1 MKNYIF
7 ASKEIEN
14 LATELKELLNDGGSY
29 SGATI
34 VAQTSVTLQPKKNGC
49 PYGKK
54 DAITK
59 LCLYGCSVNGI
70 YRNAINNQRKRENK
84 TTDFVPKKNWF
95 VPLFDFKNGSI
106 IAKRKEVE
114 NGLPITEIYVKF
126 VSDYA
131 EIKGY
136 FFNGRK
142 ATKSEI
148 ETIKKYKKNRKKE
161 ASKSQGIE
169 DSVIICTVK
178 ASNIRIIKANKKE
191 VVFK

>member
-54 DAITK
+54 DNITK

-70 YRNAINNQRKRENK
+70 YKNAVNNNCNNEEKKMGIRKSIQLGHLLNNHFQVWFCLCTVLKKKHVLQLQTFQRKNLQ
-84 TTDFVPKKNWF
+84 TLSS
-95 VPLFDFKNGSI
+95 LFFLKD
-106 IAKRKEVE
+106 AKAVC
-114 NGLPITEIYVKF
+114 LHLF
-126 VSDYA
+126 L
-131 EIKGY
+131 
-136 FFNGRK
+136 
-142 ATKSEI
+142 
-148 ETIKKYKKNRKKE
+148 
-161 ASKSQGIE
+161 
-169 DSVIICTVK
+169 
-178 ASNIRIIKANKKE
+178 
-191 VVFK
+191 